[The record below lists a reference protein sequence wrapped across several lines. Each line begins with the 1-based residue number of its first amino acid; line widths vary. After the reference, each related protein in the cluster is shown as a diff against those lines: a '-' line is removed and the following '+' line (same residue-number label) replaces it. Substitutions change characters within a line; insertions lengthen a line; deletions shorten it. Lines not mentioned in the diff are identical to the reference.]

1 MPSRETRILILC
13 KTYPTPSARHA
24 ETSCIAGMEEDGRLV
39 RLYPVPFRLISDHR
53 QFRKWQWVSA
63 RIEKA
68 KRDHRQESHKVFIET
83 INCDAKP
90 LATNKNWQARRESL
104 GKLRIFHDFAELEAA
119 RLAEGITLGL
129 LRPST
134 VLGLDLTSV
143 DAPDWTDAEKAKLLH
158 LQEQGNL
165 FDDSD
170 ARSIPML
177 RKLPFDFHYRYV
189 CNVGGGPKEYR
200 HKIVDWEVGA
210 LFWNVRSRHGDRWQ
224 SPFLAKLAGELPGR
238 DLMFLMGTIH
248 RFPDQWLI
256 ISLIYPPRQQ
266 PARTHQ
272 PSLL

>member
-1 MPSRETRILILC
+1 
-13 KTYPTPSARHA
+13 
-24 ETSCIAGMEEDGRLV
+24 MEEDGRLV

-177 RKLPFDFHYRYV
+177 RRLPFDFHYRYV

-210 LFWNVRSRHGDRWQ
+210 LFWNVRSRHGDSWRNGTARVRLRGRLRQKHQGGQGGRLAYRPRWAVRSGQ
-224 SPFLAKLAGELPGR
+224 RRDDCVPRGGR
-238 DLMFLMGTIH
+238 AH
-248 RFPDQWLI
+248 RFAARPASGDARVVLI
-256 ISLIYPPRQQ
+256 SI
-266 PARTHQ
+266 
-272 PSLL
+272 